1 MKSTIWIS
9 CIIIFLKLF
18 SFSSVQAQRLPFFNH
33 YFDNPYIY
41 NPAYAGYDK
50 HSVFYL
56 THRQQW
62 LGVEGAP
69 MSTQLSFHT
78 PLGNANPLFIGG
90 DIMNDQLGALSHT
103 AVKFTSAYL
112 IPLSEENE
120 HYIKTAFSAGLGMHS
135 YDFGSMDIGDDA
147 VLQAAQG
154 NNMYLDGR
162 FGIRYHNQGFNLSI
176 ALPHLF
182 TPPAVLNDG
191 FSQPGIDQLS
201 RMIVS
206 THYRFDFNPEGGISF
221 EPTVLY
227 HYNREGTSQM
237 EGMGVFYYRSRQV
250 GKQQEDLFWFGGSYQ
265 QQSGI
270 GGIAGVR
277 VKNLKFSYAFSTGG
291 SAVSAY
297 GMGSH
302 EIQLGFIIGKK
313 KVMLKRKPRLR
324 TGVINEEVPDEALI
338 KKHAKS
344 SEKSKKED
352 LPNRKRVLPEQK
364 ETSQRKIGISAD
376 EAAVA
381 DKEATEGE
389 AQVPSEVETSTD
401 GKANIQS
408 KKQENSDTLK
418 RQADTEPIEKASA
431 PQKKDYSNMEFDSFE
446 SPENGV
452 IQLDQQPQQNVSAN
466 AKESPVRQELKNAET
481 KSESSQPDQAAL
493 NQRKDT
499 GSNAQSLAMQEG
511 YYIVAGT
518 FSAESN
524 ARKLA
529 SRLVTNG
536 YQAAVGYHDE
546 KQYYYVYAA
555 QAATLT
561 KAQEALAEMKQ
572 TPSLSNA
579 WILRV
584 KSK

>member
-9 CIIIFLKLF
+9 CIIIFLDLF

-62 LGVEGAP
+62 LGIEGAP
-69 MSTQLSFHT
+69 VSTQLSFHS

-120 HYIKTAFSAGLGMHS
+120 HYIKTAFSAGFGMHS

-147 VLQAAQG
+147 VLQAARG
-154 NNMYLDGR
+154 NNTYLDGR
-162 FGIRYHNQGFNLSI
+162 FGVRYHNQGFNLSI

-206 THYRFDFNPEGGISF
+206 AHYRFDFNPEGGLSF
-221 EPTVLY
+221 EPTALY
-227 HYNREGTSQM
+227 HYNREGASQV
-237 EGMGVFYYRSRQV
+237 EGMGVFYYRSRQA

-344 SEKSKKED
+344 SEKRKKED
-352 LPNRKRVLPEQK
+352 LPDRKRVLPEQK
-364 ETSQRKIGISAD
+364 EPSQMKIEITT
-376 EAAVA
+376 EETAVA
-381 DKEATEGE
+381 DKDVTEEE
-389 AQVPSEVETSTD
+389 AQVSSETETSTD
-401 GKANIQS
+401 KNADIQS
-408 KKQENSDTLK
+408 KKQENSNTPK
-418 RQADTEPIEKASA
+418 IQADTEPVKKASA
-431 PQKKDYSNMEFDSFE
+431 SQKKDYSQMKFDSFE

-452 IQLDQQPQQNVSAN
+452 IQLDQQTQQNSP
-466 AKESPVRQELKNAET
+466 AKEKENPVKQELKNAET
-481 KSESSQPDQAAL
+481 TNESPKTDQEIL
-493 NQRKDT
+493 NQQNDT
-499 GSNAQSLAMQEG
+499 GSNTQTQTMQEG

-536 YQAAVGYHDE
+536 YQTAVGYHDE

-555 QAATLT
+555 QAASLT

-572 TPSLSNA
+572 SPALSNA

-584 KSK
+584 KAK